1 MSLFIK
7 KVTERHQVA
16 AKMFHI
22 FSRVTFLYRSE
33 FTCKQSVLF
42 EILQKQKNFTSV
54 LGILNETL
62 PICYNSVYH
71 MKQDRSNF
79 MTSGFV

>member
-33 FTCKQSVLF
+33 YICKQTVLF
-42 EILQKQKNFTSV
+42 EILQKQKFFTSV

-62 PICYNSVYH
+62 PISVYH
-71 MKQDRSNF
+71 MKQDRLNF
-79 MTSGFV
+79 MTRGFV